1 MMDSNR
7 PGAPG
12 GPARHGPLRGAEL
25 RERLIRSG
33 LALIERSGHAGLSL
47 REVARECGVS
57 HMAPYGFFRSKNEL
71 LSAVAT
77 AGFNTFRKVLTEA
90 AGQAGPSSRAQLT
103 AYGVTY
109 VEFALD
115 HPQLLRLMFGG
126 VIPADQQ
133 SEELRAAHGQAFRD
147 CTGIIAAGM
156 GNGEF
161 RAGDPVIAAFAG
173 WSVVHGFTQLVLGR
187 ELQEKLGDTQD
198 SIQSAALRVFETFFA
213 GLDACPPR

>member
-1 MMDSNR
+1 MMDSTGDGR
-7 PGAPG
+7 APL
-12 GPARHGPLRGAEL
+12 GPRQVPLRGTDL

-33 LALIERSGHAGLSL
+33 LALIERSGHSGLSL

-71 LSAVAT
+71 LSAVAA
-77 AGFNTFRKVLTEA
+77 AGFHAFRKVLTEGA
-90 AGQAGPSSRAQLT
+90 AQAAPSSRSQLT
-103 AYGVTY
+103 AYGLTY

-133 SEELRAAHGQAFRD
+133 SEELRAAHGQAFKD

-161 RAGDPVIAAFAG
+161 RSGDPLIAAFAG

-187 ELQEKLGDTQD
+187 ELQEKLGDSQD

>member
-1 MMDSNR
+1 MGSSSDRSESKSELPTEGR
-7 PGAPG
+7 S
-12 GPARHGPLRGAEL
+12 PLRGAEL
-25 RERLIRSG
+25 RERLIDSG

-47 REVARECGVS
+47 REMARASGVS

-71 LSAVAT
+71 LSAVAA
-77 AGFNTFRKVLTEA
+77 AGFKAFRVHLGA
-90 AGQAGPSSRAQLT
+90 AAASGGTSPRRQLQEFGL
-103 AYGVTY
+103 AY

-147 CTGIIAAGM
+147 SMGIIAAGVAC
-156 GNGEF
+156 GEF
-161 RAGDPVIAAFAG
+161 RHGDPAIAAFAG

-187 ELQEKLGDTQD
+187 ELQEKFGTSLE
-198 SIQSAALRVFETFFA
+198 SIQSAAQRVIETFLC
-213 GLDACPPR
+213 GLDA